1 MSQTTITERIL
12 FDRKAANKTAKKPD
26 FKCYNLY
33 LVCKINGKTNGK
45 MQESISLIEPLM
57 PSVENRQL
65 VNLASELIEAAAG
78 LNQSVHPVLRKEL
91 GTLVR
96 SMNCYYSNLIEGH
109 RTLPRDIER
118 ALNSDFVDDERA
130 RNLQLEALAHIKV
143 QEKIDLGLA
152 QGSAESA
159 ARICWLHEEFASFI
173 PASMLQITNKSG
185 DKVIDLVPGEYRS
198 GEVIVG
204 KHIPI
209 SAAAIPAFLARFER
223 VYNPER
229 LSKISQIIATAASH
243 HRLLWIHPFYDG
255 NGRVSRLFSH
265 GYLKEIGI
273 GNSLWSVARGL
284 SRNVEDYKKFFLKDT
299 ASHIALA
306 DSPRWNDLDGRG
318 NLTAKGLIE
327 FCVFFLNVC
336 LDQIKFMSSLIEPE
350 KILTRMEI
358 YTEEQIRLGNLLPN
372 SFLLLKQLWL
382 EGEIPKN
389 RVPQIVGYKERQ
401 ARTLQN
407 KLIESNLIVADDL
420 RSPLRLNFPI
430 AIAERYFP
438 SLF

>member
-1 MSQTTITERIL
+1 
-12 FDRKAANKTAKKPD
+12 
-26 FKCYNLY
+26 
-33 LVCKINGKTNGK
+33 

-57 PSVENRQL
+57 PSAENKQL
-65 VNLASELIEAAAG
+65 VNLASELIEAAAS

-118 ALNSDFVDDERA
+118 ALNDDFVDDERTK
-130 RNLQLEALAHIKV
+130 NLQLEALAHIKV
-143 QEKIDLGLA
+143 QEKIDLNLA
-152 QGSAESA
+152 IGSAESQE
-159 ARICWLHEEFASFI
+159 RICWLHQEFSSHI
-173 PASMLQITNKSG
+173 PPSMLTINNKSG
-185 DKVIDLVPGEYRS
+185 TKVIEFIPGQYR
-198 GEVIVG
+198 GGDVIVG

-209 SAAAIPAFLARFER
+209 SAAAIPAFLTRFEQA
-223 VYNPER
+223 YSPAR
-229 LSKISQIIATAASH
+229 LSKINKIIAAAASH

-284 SRNVEDYKKFFLKDT
+284 SRNVEDYKKML
-299 ASHIALA
+299 ALA
-306 DSPRWNDLDGRG
+306 DSLRWNDLDGRG
-318 NLTAKGLIE
+318 NLTSKGLIE

-336 LDQIKFMSSLIEPE
+336 LDQVKFMSALIEPE
-350 KILTRMEI
+350 KVLTRMEI

-382 EGEIPKN
+382 EGEIPKS

-407 KLIESNLIVADDL
+407 KLIESNLIIANSV

-430 AIAERYFP
+430 AVADRYFP

>member
-1 MSQTTITERIL
+1 MR
-12 FDRKAANKTAKKPD
+12 
-26 FKCYNLY
+26 
-33 LVCKINGKTNGK
+33 
-45 MQESISLIEPLM
+45 ESISLIEPLM

-78 LNQSVHPVLRKEL
+78 LNQSVHPVLRQEL

-152 QGSAESA
+152 KGSAESSE
-159 ARICWLHEEFASFI
+159 RICWLHQEFASLI

-185 DKVIDLVPGEYRS
+185 DKVLDLVPGQYRS
-198 GEVIVG
+198 GDVIVG

-209 SAAAIPAFLARFER
+209 SAAAIPTFLARFER
-223 VYNPER
+223 VYNPAK
-229 LSKISQIIATAASH
+229 LSKISQIIAAAASH

-284 SRNVEDYKKFFLKDT
+284 SRNVEDYKKFL
-299 ASHIALA
+299 ALA

-336 LDQIKFMSSLIEPE
+336 LDQIKFMSSIIEPE

-382 EGEIPKN
+382 EGEIPKS

-430 AIAERYFP
+430 AVAERYFP

>member
-1 MSQTTITERIL
+1 
-12 FDRKAANKTAKKPD
+12 
-26 FKCYNLY
+26 
-33 LVCKINGKTNGK
+33 
-45 MQESISLIEPLM
+45 MQEPISLIEPLM

-78 LNQSVHPVLRKEL
+78 LNQSVHPVLRREL

-143 QEKIDLGLA
+143 QEKIDLGMA
-152 QGSAESA
+152 KGSVESVE
-159 ARICWLHEEFASFI
+159 RICWLHREFAKLI

-185 DKVIDLVPGEYRS
+185 DKVIDLIPGQYRS
-198 GEVIVG
+198 GDVIVG

-209 SAAAIPAFLARFER
+209 SAAAIPTFLARFER
-223 VYNPER
+223 VYNPAK
-229 LSKISQIIATAASH
+229 LSKISQIIAAAASH

-284 SRNVEDYKKFFLKDT
+284 SRNVEDYKKFL
-299 ASHIALA
+299 ALA

-358 YTEEQIRLGNLLPN
+358 YAEEQIRLGNLLPN

-382 EGEIPKN
+382 EGEIPKS

-407 KLIESNLIVADDL
+407 KLVESNLIIVDSV

-430 AIAERYFP
+430 AVAERYFP

>member
-1 MSQTTITERIL
+1 M
-12 FDRKAANKTAKKPD
+12 
-26 FKCYNLY
+26 
-33 LVCKINGKTNGK
+33 
-45 MQESISLIEPLM
+45 
-57 PSVENRQL
+57 
-65 VNLASELIEAAAG
+65 
-78 LNQSVHPVLRKEL
+78 
-91 GTLVR
+91 
-96 SMNCYYSNLIEGH
+96 
-109 RTLPRDIER
+109 
-118 ALNSDFVDDERA
+118 
-130 RNLQLEALAHIKV
+130 
-143 QEKIDLGLA
+143 
-152 QGSAESA
+152 
-159 ARICWLHEEFASFI
+159 
-173 PASMLQITNKSG
+173 
-185 DKVIDLVPGEYRS
+185 
-198 GEVIVG
+198 
-204 KHIPI
+204 
-209 SAAAIPAFLARFER
+209 
-223 VYNPER
+223 
-229 LSKISQIIATAASH
+229 
-243 HRLLWIHPFYDG
+243 LWIHPFYDG

-284 SRNVEDYKKFFLKDT
+284 SRNVEDYKKFL
-299 ASHIALA
+299 ALA

-318 NLTAKGLIE
+318 NLTTKGLIEQGSSRRRKAQEQVLLE

-382 EGEIPKN
+382 EGEIPKS

-407 KLIESNLIVADDL
+407 KLVESNLIVADSV

-430 AIAERYFP
+430 AVAERYFP

>member
-1 MSQTTITERIL
+1 
-12 FDRKAANKTAKKPD
+12 
-26 FKCYNLY
+26 
-33 LVCKINGKTNGK
+33 

-57 PSVENRQL
+57 PSAENRQL
-65 VNLASELIEAAAG
+65 VDLASELIEAAAG
-78 LNQSVHPVLRKEL
+78 LNQSVHPLLRKEL

-118 ALNSDFVDDERA
+118 ALNNDFVDDERTKT
-130 RNLQLEALAHIKV
+130 LQLEALAHIKV
-143 QEKIDLGLA
+143 QEKIDLNLA
-152 QGSAESA
+152 IGSAESQS
-159 ARICWLHEEFASFI
+159 RICWLHREFSSHI
-173 PASMLQITNKSG
+173 PPFMLTINNK
-185 DKVIDLVPGEYRS
+185 PGTKIIEIIPGQYRS
-198 GEVIVG
+198 RDVIVG

-209 SAAAIPAFLARFER
+209 SAAAIPAFLDRFER
-223 VYNPER
+223 AYSPAR
-229 LSKISQIIATAASH
+229 LSKINKIIAAAASH

-284 SRNVEDYKKFFLKDT
+284 SRNVEDYKKML
-299 ASHIALA
+299 ALA

-318 NLTAKGLIE
+318 NLTTKGLIE

-336 LDQIKFMSSLIEPE
+336 LDQIKFMSALIEPE
-350 KILTRMEI
+350 KILTRIEI

-382 EGEIPKN
+382 EGEIPKS

-407 KLIESNLIVADDL
+407 KLIESNLIIAGSV

-430 AIAERYFP
+430 AVADRYFP

>member
-1 MSQTTITERIL
+1 
-12 FDRKAANKTAKKPD
+12 
-26 FKCYNLY
+26 
-33 LVCKINGKTNGK
+33 

-57 PSVENRQL
+57 PSAENKQL
-65 VNLASELIEAAAG
+65 VNLASELIEAAAS

-118 ALNSDFVDDERA
+118 ALNDDFVDDERTK
-130 RNLQLEALAHIKV
+130 NLQLEALAHIKV
-143 QEKIDLGLA
+143 QEKIDLNLA
-152 QGSAESA
+152 IGSAESQE
-159 ARICWLHEEFASFI
+159 RICWLHQEFSSHI
-173 PASMLQITNKSG
+173 PPSMLTINNKSG
-185 DKVIDLVPGEYRS
+185 TKVIEFIPGQYR
-198 GEVIVG
+198 GGDVIVG

-209 SAAAIPAFLARFER
+209 SAAAIPAFLTRFEQA
-223 VYNPER
+223 YSPAR
-229 LSKISQIIATAASH
+229 LSKINKIIAAAASH

-284 SRNVEDYKKFFLKDT
+284 SRNIEDYKKML
-299 ASHIALA
+299 ALA

-318 NLTAKGLIE
+318 NLTSKGLVE

-336 LDQIKFMSSLIEPE
+336 LDQVKFMSALIEPE
-350 KILTRMEI
+350 KVLTRMEI

-382 EGEIPKN
+382 EGEIPKS

-407 KLIESNLIVADDL
+407 KLIESNLIIADSV

-430 AIAERYFP
+430 AVADRYFP

>member
-1 MSQTTITERIL
+1 
-12 FDRKAANKTAKKPD
+12 
-26 FKCYNLY
+26 
-33 LVCKINGKTNGK
+33 
-45 MQESISLIEPLM
+45 
-57 PSVENRQL
+57 
-65 VNLASELIEAAAG
+65 
-78 LNQSVHPVLRKEL
+78 
-91 GTLVR
+91 
-96 SMNCYYSNLIEGH
+96 
-109 RTLPRDIER
+109 
-118 ALNSDFVDDERA
+118 
-130 RNLQLEALAHIKV
+130 
-143 QEKIDLGLA
+143 
-152 QGSAESA
+152 
-159 ARICWLHEEFASFI
+159 
-173 PASMLQITNKSG
+173 MLQINNKSG
-185 DKVIDLVPGEYRS
+185 TKVIDLVPGKYRT
-198 GEVIVG
+198 GDVIIG

-209 SAAAIPAFLARFER
+209 SAAAIPTFLARFER
-223 VYNPER
+223 AYNPVK
-229 LSKISQIIATAASH
+229 LSKINRIIAAAASH

-284 SRNVEDYKKFFLKDT
+284 SRNVEDYKKNL
-299 ASHIALA
+299 ALA

-318 NLTAKGLIE
+318 NLTTTGLIE

-336 LDQIKFMSSLIEPE
+336 LDQIKFMSALIEPE

-389 RVPQIVGYKERQ
+389 RIPQIVGYKERQ

-407 KLIESNLIVADDL
+407 KLIESNLIIADSI

-430 AIAERYFP
+430 TVAERYFP

>member
-1 MSQTTITERIL
+1 
-12 FDRKAANKTAKKPD
+12 
-26 FKCYNLY
+26 
-33 LVCKINGKTNGK
+33 

-57 PSVENRQL
+57 PSAENKQL
-65 VNLASELIEAAAG
+65 VNLASELIEAAAS

-118 ALNSDFVDDERA
+118 ALNDDFVDDERTK
-130 RNLQLEALAHIKV
+130 NLQLEALAHIKV
-143 QEKIDLGLA
+143 QEKIDLNLA
-152 QGSAESA
+152 IGSAESQE
-159 ARICWLHEEFASFI
+159 RICWLHQEFSSHI
-173 PASMLQITNKSG
+173 PPSMLTINNKSG
-185 DKVIDLVPGEYRS
+185 TKVIEFIPGQYR
-198 GEVIVG
+198 GGDVIVG

-209 SAAAIPAFLARFER
+209 SAAAIPAFLTRFEQA
-223 VYNPER
+223 YSPTR
-229 LSKISQIIATAASH
+229 LSKINKIIAAAASH

-284 SRNVEDYKKFFLKDT
+284 SRNVEDYKKML
-299 ASHIALA
+299 ALA
-306 DSPRWNDLDGRG
+306 DSLRWNDLDGRG
-318 NLTAKGLIE
+318 NLTSKGLIE

-336 LDQIKFMSSLIEPE
+336 LDQVKFMSALIEPE
-350 KILTRMEI
+350 KVLTRMEI

-382 EGEIPKN
+382 EGEIPKS

-407 KLIESNLIVADDL
+407 KLIESNLIIANSV

-430 AIAERYFP
+430 AVADRYFP

>member
-1 MSQTTITERIL
+1 MRE
-12 FDRKAANKTAKKPD
+12 P
-26 FKCYNLY
+26 
-33 LVCKINGKTNGK
+33 
-45 MQESISLIEPLM
+45 ISLIEPLM
-57 PSVENRQL
+57 PPVGNRKL
-65 VNLASELIEAAAG
+65 EDLASELIAAAAA
-78 LNQSVHPVLRKEL
+78 LNQTVPPIVRQEL
-91 GTLVR
+91 GKLVR

-109 RTLPRDIER
+109 RTLPTDIEK
-118 ALNSDFVDDERA
+118 ALNNNFVDDLRIK
-130 RNLQLEALAHIKV
+130 NLQLEAIAHIKV
-143 QEKIDLGLA
+143 QEKIDLNLA
-152 QGSAESA
+152 PGTVVSE
-159 ARICWLHEEFASFI
+159 ARICWLHQEFAGHL
-173 PASMLQITNKSG
+173 PLSMLQVRNKE
-185 DKVIDLVPGEYRS
+185 DTRTINLIPGQYRD
-198 GEVIVG
+198 GNVVVG

-209 SAAAIPAFLARFER
+209 SAPAIAPFLARFSQ
-223 VYNPER
+223 VYDPIK
-229 LSKISQIIATAASH
+229 LSTVNAVIASAASH

-284 SRNVEDYKKFFLKDT
+284 SRNIEDYKKFL
-299 ASHIALA
+299 SLA

-318 NLTAKGLIE
+318 NLTTKGLIE
-327 FCVFFLNVC
+327 FCNFFLNIC
-336 LDQIKFMSSLIEPE
+336 LDQIRFMSSLIEPN

-358 YTEEQIRLGNLLPN
+358 YTEEQIRLANLLPN

-382 EGEIPKN
+382 EGEIAKN

-407 KLIESNLIVADDL
+407 KLIESKLVISDSI

-430 AIAERYFP
+430 EVAERYFP

>member
-1 MSQTTITERIL
+1 M
-12 FDRKAANKTAKKPD
+12 PD
-26 FKCYNLY
+26 I
-33 LVCKINGKTNGK
+33 INGKNSGK

-57 PSVENRQL
+57 PSIENRQL

-78 LNQSVHPVLRKEL
+78 LNQSVHPVLRQQL

-118 ALNSDFVDDERA
+118 ALNEDFVDDERT

-143 QEKIDLGLA
+143 QEKIDRDRA
-152 QGSAESA
+152 IGSAESQS
-159 ARICWLHEEFASFI
+159 RICWLHQEFASHI
-173 PASMLQITNKSG
+173 PASMLQITNKPG
-185 DKVIDLVPGEYRS
+185 TKVIDLIPGQYRS
-198 GEVIVG
+198 GDVIVG

-223 VYNPER
+223 AYNPSR
-229 LSKISQIIATAASH
+229 LSKINQIVAAAASH

-284 SRNVEDYKKFFLKDT
+284 SCNVEDYKKFL
-299 ASHIALA
+299 ALA

-318 NLTAKGLIE
+318 NLTTKGLIK

-336 LDQIKFMSSLIEPE
+336 LDQIEFMSALIEPE

-372 SFLLLKQLWL
+372 SFLLLRQLWL
-382 EGEIPKN
+382 EGEIPKS
-389 RVPQIVGYKERQ
+389 RVPQIVGYQQRQ

-407 KLIESNLIVADDL
+407 KLMQSNLIAADSV

-430 AIAERYFP
+430 AVADRYFP
-438 SLF
+438 ALF